1 MIIRMKDFATK
12 DEIQK
17 VVNYLKSKNLEI
29 KDVSSDK
36 VTIFGVIGDTTQV
49 DYHGLYAFSGVG
61 QVTRVMTPFKKASR
75 AFHEADTVIEFPN
88 GLKVGGDN
96 FVVMA
101 GPCSVENEEQLR
113 IIAHEVKASG
123 SNFLRG
129 GAYKPRTSPYS
140 YQGMGVE
147 GLKLLRKVADE
158 ENMLVVSEMMSA
170 DALDEFEAYVDL
182 IQIGARNM
190 QNYDLLKALGKSTK
204 PILLKRG
211 LSATIEEWL
220 MAAEYIMAYGNERV
234 ILCERGIRTFETYTR
249 NTLDI
254 SSVLSVKELS
264 HLPVIVDPS
273 HAAGKWQMIDKLSLA
288 SLAVGADGIIVEVH
302 HDPEHAMS
310 DGAQSLK
317 PKKFDEMMDHI
328 RTAALVFGK
337 KIV

>member
-101 GPCSVENEEQLR
+101 GPCSVENAEQLR

-129 GAYKPRTSPYS
+129 API
-140 YQGMGVE
+140 
-147 GLKLLRKVADE
+147 
-158 ENMLVVSEMMSA
+158 N
-170 DALDEFEAYVDL
+170 
-182 IQIGARNM
+182 
-190 QNYDLLKALGKSTK
+190 QNLT
-204 PILLKRG
+204 
-211 LSATIEEWL
+211 
-220 MAAEYIMAYGNERV
+220 V
-234 ILCERGIRTFETYTR
+234 
-249 NTLDI
+249 
-254 SSVLSVKELS
+254 
-264 HLPVIVDPS
+264 
-273 HAAGKWQMIDKLSLA
+273 
-288 SLAVGADGIIVEVH
+288 
-302 HDPEHAMS
+302 
-310 DGAQSLK
+310 
-317 PKKFDEMMDHI
+317 
-328 RTAALVFGK
+328 
-337 KIV
+337 